1 MIMTTGRLVTVGVF
15 LFAVALVLAIL
26 LSAATAL
33 ADKRYQP
40 TCGQNTGSWAL
51 AGNLTRTAASEP
63 DGWTITWQQK
73 CGQGGTVEVE
83 LQRTTDG
90 GAHWN
95 DVVRDGVVADAL
107 YTTSSGDAGK
117 VVTNRTIYFTNCT
130 SSLSDAE
137 RLRGRV
143 WDATGGTSTQTS
155 YFCPHN

>member
-1 MIMTTGRLVTVGVF
+1 MIRI
-15 LFAVALVLAIL
+15 VLAVL
-26 LSAATAL
+26 VGSLVVASSAH
-33 ADKRYQP
+33 ADKRYSP
-40 TCGQNTGSWAL
+40 SCGQNSGSWAL

-73 CGQGGTVEVE
+73 CGQGGSVEVE

-95 DVVRDGVVADAL
+95 DVVRDGVPADAL
-107 YTTSSGDAGK
+107 YTTSSADAGR
-117 VVTNRTIYFTNCT
+117 VVTLRTIYFTNCT
-130 SSLSDAE
+130 ATLSDSE

>member
-1 MIMTTGRLVTVGVF
+1 MIRI
-15 LFAVALVLAIL
+15 VLAVLIGCL
-26 LSAATAL
+26 VVAASAH
-33 ADKRYQP
+33 ADKRYSP
-40 TCGQNTGSWAL
+40 SCGSNSGSWAL

-63 DGWTITWQQK
+63 DGWTITWQQH

-83 LQRTTDG
+83 LQRSTDG

-95 DVVRDGVVADAL
+95 DVVRDGVPADAL
-107 YTTSSGDAGK
+107 YTTSSGDAGR

-155 YFCPHN
+155 VFCPHN